1 MKNFIRRPRREPLSL
16 QLTAM
21 IDVFSMIVI
30 FLVVGASHEHS
41 DIIFPNGFVLPKS
54 KSKEDHASSNEVIVS
69 TEKVSFKKLNL
80 ELGIKEFSELDSEAS
95 TLRDFEKSLHDYVRS
110 RDSKEV
116 AQPLSLNI
124 IADERVEYERLY
136 SILKVFR
143 KAGFQNIYFVASPK
157 GAKS

>member
-1 MKNFIRRPRREPLSL
+1 MSYFIRRVRREPLSL

-30 FLVVGASHEHS
+30 FLVVGANHEHS

-54 KSKEDHASSNEVIVS
+54 KSKEDHTSSNEVVVGLD
-69 TEKVSFKKLNL
+69 KVSFKKLNI
-80 ELGIKEFSELDSEAS
+80 ELSITEFSELDTEQSAVNKFESDISAYAKSVLAS
-95 TLRDFEKSLHDYVRS
+95 DASQT
-110 RDSKEV
+110 
-116 AQPLSLNI
+116 LSLNI

-136 SILKVFR
+136 SVLRIFR